1 MTDCPN
7 CGKDLWATLWLEA
20 YGELRSGEITESAYV
35 PVDVVCENCLAEH
48 HVTLE
53 IQIELLGAT
62 FEKPQSI
69 ERSAAPDAASC
80 ALCGGTE
87 HVQRLNICKLCLEF

>member
-1 MTDCPN
+1 MTDCPS

-48 HVTLE
+48 HVMLE

-62 FEKPQSI
+62 FEKPQSA
-69 ERSAAPDAASC
+69 EQGAAPDAVRQHD
-80 ALCGGTE
+80 E
-87 HVQRLNICKLCLEF
+87 HPEWNTYIRYAARAYG